1 MMNEQE
7 IIEAVEATR
16 TNELVGRGTCSIVD
30 NCLTDSELA
39 EHFKLRGFS
48 TVKEAVE
55 WCVDYEESS
64 LEQALNS
71 RWGEDSDP
79 ELIAWR
85 NWQARKEEA
94 GL

>member
-7 IIEAVEATR
+7 IIKAVEATR
-16 TNELVGRGTCSIVD
+16 NHKLVGRGSCSIVD
-30 NCLTDSELA
+30 NCLNDRELG
-39 EHFKLRGFS
+39 EHFKLLELG
-48 TVKEAVE
+48 TVEEAVQ
-55 WCVDYEESS
+55 WCVDYEEST

>member
-7 IIEAVEATR
+7 IIKAVEATR
-16 TNELVGRGTCSIVD
+16 NNKLVGRGSCSLVD
-30 NCLTDSELA
+30 NCLNDRELG
-39 EHFKLRGFS
+39 EHFKLLELG
-48 TVKEAVE
+48 TVEEAVQ
-55 WCVDYEESS
+55 WCVDYEEST
-64 LEQALNS
+64 LEQALNA

-94 GL
+94 GF